1 MTGDGL
7 TRYDER
13 PETGH
18 RKRLPADGGHVQK
31 IVSRFT
37 LLRRILWG
45 GALSILFL
53 AMSGLVHGQEATPTP
68 GAPAMATVDRLAAP
82 PTVPSPDQADE
93 GAQLFWLHCQ
103 PCHGDQGQGLTDEW
117 RAQFPEE
124 EQYCWQSG
132 CHGEH
137 GKDPPETGFVLPT
150 AVPAVIGQGS
160 LEKFAD
166 AHQLFAY
173 IRGAMPYEAP
183 GRLTDEEYLAIT
195 AYLARAHGAWDGVT
209 LNESNVVQLRLA
221 PDEAFHEAVAAE
233 IDLSSVSTPMAAG
246 QDQPAQP
253 ETGRSP
259 AFFLLTTVLILAT
272 FLAGGAWLW
281 HRRRQ

>member
-1 MTGDGL
+1 
-7 TRYDER
+7 
-13 PETGH
+13 
-18 RKRLPADGGHVQK
+18 
-31 IVSRFT
+31 
-37 LLRRILWG
+37 
-45 GALSILFL
+45 
-53 AMSGLVHGQEATPTP
+53 VHGQEATPTP

-124 EQYCWQSG
+124 EQNCWQSG
-132 CHGEH
+132 CHSEH

-150 AVPAVIGQGS
+150 AVPAVTGQGS
-160 LEKFAD
+160 LEKFAN

-195 AYLARAHGAWDGVT
+195 AYLARAHGAWDGIA
-209 LNESNVVQLRLA
+209 LNESNMVQLRLA
-221 PDEAFHEAVAAE
+221 PEEANQNVARQE
-233 IDLSSVSTPMAAG
+233 SELSSGDTNVL
-246 QDQPAQP
+246 PAQEKP
-253 ETGRSP
+253 AQSLPGRS
-259 AFFLLTTVLILAT
+259 FLPLLLVSSLLLVTIV
-272 FLAGGAWLW
+272 AGGVWLW
-281 HRRRQ
+281 HRRGQ